1 MVIFLD
7 ISGAFSN
14 TAIHSLVKSL
24 ASKGIMEVLV
34 WWIHSLLSERVA
46 EATLGEGEIS
56 KDIDSG
62 APEGGIS
69 TLPLCSTMLYR
80 REQRRLYDQIIHLSV
95 MFLQMTSIWSEPVQ
109 PFGELHYAT
118 CFEYFFE
125 IGQTMMIEKFNK
137 SKTQMMIFTRKC
149 VCEWVFEYVDTFK
162 YLGVTFENWPTWRE
176 HFKGQIKR
184 TNKQRLHS

>member
-24 ASKGIMEVLV
+24 ARKGIKEELV

-80 REQRRLYDQIIHLSV
+80 REQRKLYDQIIHLSA

-109 PFGELHYAT
+109 PFEELHYAT
-118 CFEYFFE
+118 CFEYFLRL
-125 IGQTMMIEKFNK
+125 GKQWWLKNL
-137 SKTQMMIFTRKC
+137 TRAKPR
-149 VCEWVFEYVDTFK
+149 WWFSHANVFVSECLST
-162 YLGVTFENWPTWRE
+162 L
-176 HFKGQIKR
+176 KR
-184 TNKQRLHS
+184 SNT